1 MKAGDDRLTD
11 HINHQ
16 IEQVNQALKALN
28 AILTERDGR
37 ANDRMIAAQRQF
49 EEFKQTV
56 MDRFAS
62 VNEFRGSLADLSKMM
77 ATRIEL
83 IALGEKF
90 QPVIDRNREEINH
103 RLQKETFDVKMGEIA
118 EWHEGIDTWRNEI
131 AGKGEGVFVHSQD
144 GNGFHRGGFPR
155 HGDHRYLLCH
165 HQPGGH

>member
-1 MKAGDDRLTD
+1 
-11 HINHQ
+11 
-16 IEQVNQALKALN
+16 
-28 AILTERDGR
+28 
-37 ANDRMIAAQRQF
+37 MIAAQRQF

-90 QPVIDRNREEINH
+90 QPVIDRNSEEINH

-118 EWHEGIDTWRNEI
+118 KWQKASTSGATKSR
-131 AGKGEGVFVHSQD
+131 ARARVFRPQ
-144 GNGFHRGGFPR
+144 PR
-155 HGDHRYLLCH
+155 W
-165 HQPGGH
+165 